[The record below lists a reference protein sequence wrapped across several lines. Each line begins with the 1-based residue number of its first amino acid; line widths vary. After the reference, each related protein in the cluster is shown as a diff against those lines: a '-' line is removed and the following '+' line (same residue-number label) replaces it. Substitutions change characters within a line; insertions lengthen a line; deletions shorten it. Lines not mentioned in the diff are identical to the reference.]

1 MKKTE
6 MQLRKEAL
14 VAGLVNAGYS
24 LVQAQERLASLPEGI
39 YPCRILAAIAIV
51 TLPDGSVRSFNSHD
65 AFRLTADKQNCEI
78 TLGEYA
84 KDSKFAEP
92 TDQVGIMFEVV
103 AGKYGVTAAHIP
115 MRFNLNGY
123 KRREDY
129 TDTEWIASGL
139 EEIEGYAAQLSAE
152 GTYSRITSDDRKKTG
167 QSILAT
173 CLGAIYREL
182 VNEDGAPYDQIDLQL
197 QVEDGSDAFANVIL
211 KKDMKDISKKVIPM
225 FVNKFDTDKVTHKTE
240 DTVVPEAAALPQD

>member
-14 VAGLVNAGYS
+14 VAGMVNAGYS

-39 YPCRILAAIAIV
+39 YPCRVLGAIAIV
-51 TLPDGSVRSFNSHD
+51 TAPDGTVRSFNSHD
-65 AFRLTADKQNCEI
+65 AFRLSADKQTIEV
-78 TLGEYA
+78 TLNEYA

-103 AGKYGVTAAHIP
+103 SGKFGTSNAHIP

-129 TDTEWIASGL
+129 ADTEWLASGL
-139 EEIEGYAAQLSAE
+139 EEVEGYAAQLGADN
-152 GTYSRITSDDRKKTG
+152 TYSRIVSDDRKKTG

-173 CLGAIYREL
+173 ALGAIFGEFK
-182 VNEDGAPYDQIDLQL
+182 NEDDAPYDQLDLQL
-197 QVEDGSDAFANVIL
+197 IVEDGADCFANVVL
-211 KKDMKDISKKVIPM
+211 KKDLKDTSERVIPM
-225 FVNKFDTDKVTHKTE
+225 FVNKFDIDKCTHKNE
-240 DTVVPEAAALPQD
+240 KVAVAEVAALPQD